1 MTAVRDRKLERG
13 ERESAS
19 LPSLDVFP
27 LFSLLMS
34 VRMQVSFS
42 KEEEEAGEGLREGKK
57 QNNKKAEKDQ
67 KNKRF

>member
-1 MTAVRDRKLERG
+1 MTAVRDRRL
-13 ERESAS
+13 ESAS

-34 VRMQVSFS
+34 VRMQVSFLFFF
-42 KEEEEAGEGLREGKK
+42 KGKVGGRGGDGEEEK

>member
-1 MTAVRDRKLERG
+1 MTAVRDRRLERG

-27 LFSLLMS
+27 SLLMS
-34 VRMQVSFS
+34 VRMQVFFL
-42 KEEEEAGEGLREGKK
+42 KDCGREGRTWGEEK